1 MDTTN
6 FKYET
11 DILLKEYFAT
21 EDEEARRKIVSGI
34 VELNYRLIYKIVGE
48 DWDWCDDFE
57 ELINV
62 AIIAIIEK
70 TCKYKINSGANY
82 WSYMEKYMNQY
93 IIKYL
98 NENSVQSYYIGMN
111 INKIKNCVRKNFP
124 QYLSHLDQLK
134 DIAPQLTEKLNMS
147 EYEIRSAIDILNK
160 SNIISLDDTVIT
172 PAGGINPEKA
182 SMINLSMEELGDI
195 IKNFSDEEKEL
206 LLCIY
211 DGYISKPEIVNER
224 LCTEYSADEIEA
236 KVMHLKIK
244 IRSIYR
250 KKNRNKEKESD
261 KENNVHHINAEKLM
275 NIIQDLTGK

>member
-21 EDEEARRKIVSGI
+21 EDEEARKKIVSGI
-34 VELNYRLIYKIVGE
+34 IELNYRLIYKIVEE

-62 AIIAIIEK
+62 AIIAIMEK
-70 TCKYKINSGANY
+70 TCKYKIDSGSNY

-224 LCTEYSADEIEA
+224 LGTEYSADEIEA